1 MFKQILELLRK
12 KDLLSQAIDRSAE
25 MLRQDFTMFR
35 AAIHSLRRRDDS
47 RIELDVYAA
56 DREINA
62 YEREVRRKVITHL
75 TVSGGADVTAALVL
89 VSIVIDIERIGDF
102 TKNIVD
108 LALRHP
114 GALHCGEFETD
125 VTRIEEAILANFDR
139 AQRAFTE
146 SDREAGSD
154 AMSEHWW
161 ISRRADDIVHA
172 LVDRD
177 HPGTACRDAVSIA
190 LYVRYLKRISAHLM
204 NIASSVVNPF
214 ERIGFRQDGSDD
226 DRLTHGGAPTAE

>member
-12 KDLLSQAIDRSAE
+12 KDLLRQAIDRSAE
-25 MLRQDFTMFR
+25 MLRQDLEMFR

-75 TVSGGADVTAALVL
+75 TVSGGSDVTAGLVL

-114 GALHCGEFETD
+114 EALHCGDFESD
-125 VTRIEEAILANFDR
+125 VARIEEAILANFDR
-139 AQRAFTE
+139 AQRAFME
-146 SDREAGSD
+146 SDAGAASEV
-154 AMSEHWW
+154 MSEHWW
-161 ISRRADDIVHA
+161 IARRADTIVNS
-172 LVDRD
+172 LVDRE

-204 NIASSVVNPF
+204 NISSSVVNPF
-214 ERIGFRQDGSDD
+214 ERIGFRQDGVED
-226 DRLTHGGAPTAE
+226 DRLSREGAPTAE